1 MATTKPKKHTM
12 SALKSKILQ
21 PSLTSHYELYIQASP
36 EVNTVLS
43 QLGPGLDVSAP
54 GTGPSKIEDRLVVP
68 CTEASLPGSRVATHE
83 LKDDYTGITQKH
95 AYRRLYDD
103 SANFTFYVDAEE
115 YYVIR
120 YFEGWLSWIHQ
131 ENFSGLDFNHVFQQN
146 FNQRMAFPKSYYAA
160 ELSIT
165 KFERDYNTQSGK
177 LLYQFRDAFPIGISA
192 MPMSYDSSQLMKCT
206 VEFQFSRYIVS
217 SDPTNLNQPTI
228 NNQPTILV

>member
-1 MATTKPKKHTM
+1 MATTKPKQHSM
-12 SALKSKILQ
+12 SALKAKILQ
-21 PSLTSHYELYIQASP
+21 PSLTSHYEVYIQAST
-36 EVNTVLS
+36 EVNAVLS
-43 QLGPGLDVSAP
+43 NTNSGPRLDVTPP
-54 GTGPSKIEDRLVVP
+54 GSGASKIEDRLVVP

-83 LKDDYTGITQKH
+83 LKDDYTGVTQKH
-95 AYRRLYDD
+95 AHRRLYDD

-131 ENFSGLDFNHVFQQN
+131 ENFSGPDRHRFRQN
-146 FNQRMAFPKSYYAA
+146 FNHRMAFPRSYYAA

-217 SDPTNLNQPTI
+217 SDPTN
-228 NNQPTILV
+228 NQPTILV

>member
-1 MATTKPKKHTM
+1 MASIPPVKHLV
-12 SALKSKILQ
+12 SSLKSKILQ
-21 PSLTSHYELYIQASP
+21 PSLTSHYEVYIQASP
-36 EVNTVLS
+36 EVDAVLS
-43 QLGPGLDVSAP
+43 QTSSGPNLRV
-54 GTGPSKIEDRLVVP
+54 TGDKRDDRLTVP

-83 LKDDYTGITQKH
+83 LKDDYTGVTQKH

-131 ENFSGLDFNHVFQQN
+131 ENFSGPDRHVFRQN
-146 FNQRMAFPKSYYAA
+146 FNQRMAFPKSYYAT
-160 ELSIT
+160 ELTIT

-177 LLYQFRDAFPIGISA
+177 LVYQFRDAFPIGISA

-206 VEFQFSRYIVS
+206 VEFQFSRYIVDRS
-217 SDPTNLNQPTI
+217 QF
-228 NNQPTILV
+228 Q

>member
-1 MATTKPKKHTM
+1 MASPPPRRQSM

-21 PSLTSHYELYIQASP
+21 PSLTSHYEVYIQAP
-36 EVNTVLS
+36 TEVNSYITLTNA
-43 QLGPGLDVSAP
+43 GPGLSID
-54 GTGPSKIEDRLVVP
+54 GTKLEDRLSVP

-83 LKDDYTGITQKH
+83 LKDDYTGVTQKH
-95 AYRRLYDD
+95 AHRRLYDD

-131 ENFSGLDFNHVFQQN
+131 ENQSGPDRQVFKQN
-146 FNQRMAFPKSYYAA
+146 FNHRMAFPRSYYAD

-165 KFERDYNTQSGK
+165 KFERDYNVESGK
-177 LLYQFRDAFPIGISA
+177 LTYQFRDAFPIGISA

-206 VEFQFSRYIVS
+206 VEFQFSRYIVDRS
-217 SDPTNLNQPTI
+217 T
-228 NNQPTILV
+228 

>member
-1 MATTKPKKHTM
+1 MASPPPRRQSM

-21 PSLTSHYELYIQASP
+21 PSLTSHYEVYIQAP
-36 EVNTVLS
+36 TEVNSYITLTNA
-43 QLGPGLDVSAP
+43 GPGLSID
-54 GTGPSKIEDRLVVP
+54 GTKLEDRLSVP

-95 AYRRLYDD
+95 AHRRLYDD

-131 ENFSGLDFNHVFQQN
+131 ENQSGPDRQVFKQN
-146 FNQRMAFPKSYYAA
+146 FNHRMAFPRSYYAD

-165 KFERDYNTQSGK
+165 KFERDDNIESGK
-177 LLYQFRDAFPIGISA
+177 LTYQFRDAFPIGLSA

-206 VEFQFSRYIVS
+206 VEFQFSRYIVGRS
-217 SDPTNLNQPTI
+217 
-228 NNQPTILV
+228 

>member
-1 MATTKPKKHTM
+1 MASIPPVKHSM

-21 PSLTSHYELYIQASP
+21 PSLTSHYEVYIQASP
-36 EVNTVLS
+36 EVDAVLS
-43 QLGPGLDVSAP
+43 QTDSGPNLRV
-54 GTGPSKIEDRLVVP
+54 TGDKRDDRLTVP

-83 LKDDYTGITQKH
+83 LKDDYTGVTQKH

-131 ENFSGLDFNHVFQQN
+131 ENFSGPDRHVFRQN
-146 FNQRMAFPKSYYAA
+146 FNQRMAFPKSYYAT
-160 ELSIT
+160 ELTIT

-177 LLYQFRDAFPIGISA
+177 LVYQFRDAFPIGISA

-206 VEFQFSRYIVS
+206 VEFQFSRYIVDRS
-217 SDPTNLNQPTI
+217 QF
-228 NNQPTILV
+228 Q

>member
-1 MATTKPKKHTM
+1 MASPPPRRQSM

-21 PSLTSHYELYIQASP
+21 PSLTSHYEVYIQAP
-36 EVNTVLS
+36 TEVNSYITLTNA
-43 QLGPGLDVSAP
+43 GPGLSID
-54 GTGPSKIEDRLVVP
+54 GTKLEDRLSVP

-83 LKDDYTGITQKH
+83 LKDDYTGVTQKH
-95 AYRRLYDD
+95 AHRRLYDD

-131 ENFSGLDFNHVFQQN
+131 ENQSGPDRQVFKQN
-146 FNQRMAFPKSYYAA
+146 FNHRMAFPRSYYAD

-165 KFERDYNTQSGK
+165 KFERDYNIESGK
-177 LLYQFRDAFPIGISA
+177 LTYQFRDAFPIGLSA

-206 VEFQFSRYIVS
+206 VEFQFSRYIVDRS
-217 SDPTNLNQPTI
+217 T
-228 NNQPTILV
+228 

>member
-1 MATTKPKKHTM
+1 MASIPPAKHSM

-21 PSLTSHYELYIQASP
+21 PSLTSHYEVYIQASP
-36 EVNTVLS
+36 EVDAVLS
-43 QLGPGLDVSAP
+43 QTASGPNLRV
-54 GTGPSKIEDRLVVP
+54 TGDKRDDRLTVP

-83 LKDDYTGITQKH
+83 LKDDYTGVTQKH
-95 AYRRLYDD
+95 AHRRLYDD

-131 ENFSGLDFNHVFQQN
+131 ENFSGPDRHRFRQN
-146 FNQRMAFPKSYYAA
+146 FNHRMAFPRSYYAA

-177 LLYQFRDAFPIGISA
+177 LVYQFRDAFPIGISA

-206 VEFQFSRYIVS
+206 VEFQFSRYIVDRS
-217 SDPTNLNQPTI
+217 QF
-228 NNQPTILV
+228 Q

>member
-1 MATTKPKKHTM
+1 MASIPPVKHSM

-21 PSLTSHYELYIQASP
+21 PSLTSHYEVYIQASP
-36 EVNTVLS
+36 EVDAVLS
-43 QLGPGLDVSAP
+43 QTASGPNLRV
-54 GTGPSKIEDRLVVP
+54 TGDKRDDRLTVP

-83 LKDDYTGITQKH
+83 LKDDYTGVTQKH

-131 ENFSGLDFNHVFQQN
+131 ENFSGPDRHVFRQN
-146 FNQRMAFPKSYYAA
+146 FNQRMAFPKSYYAT
-160 ELSIT
+160 ELTIT

-177 LLYQFRDAFPIGISA
+177 LVYQFRDAFPIGISA

-206 VEFQFSRYIVS
+206 VEFQFSRYIVDRS
-217 SDPTNLNQPTI
+217 QF
-228 NNQPTILV
+228 Q

>member
-1 MATTKPKKHTM
+1 MASIPPVKHSM

-21 PSLTSHYELYIQASP
+21 PSLTSHYEVYIQASP
-36 EVNTVLS
+36 EVDAVLS
-43 QLGPGLDVSAP
+43 QTASGPNLRV
-54 GTGPSKIEDRLVVP
+54 TGDKRDDRLTVP

-95 AYRRLYDD
+95 AHRRLYDD

-131 ENFSGLDFNHVFQQN
+131 ENFSGPDRQVFRQN
-146 FNQRMAFPKSYYAA
+146 FNHRMAFPRSYYAA
-160 ELSIT
+160 ELTIT
-165 KFERDYNTQSGK
+165 KFERDYNTESGK
-177 LLYQFRDAFPIGISA
+177 LVYQFRDAFPIGISA

-206 VEFQFSRYIVS
+206 VEFQFSRYIVDRS
-217 SDPTNLNQPTI
+217 QF
-228 NNQPTILV
+228 Q

>member
-1 MATTKPKKHTM
+1 MASPPPRRQSM

-21 PSLTSHYELYIQASP
+21 PSLTSHYEVYIQAP
-36 EVNTVLS
+36 TEVNSYITLTNA
-43 QLGPGLDVSAP
+43 GPGLSID
-54 GTGPSKIEDRLVVP
+54 GTKLEDRLSVP

-95 AYRRLYDD
+95 AHRRLYDD

-131 ENFSGLDFNHVFQQN
+131 ENQSGPDRQVFKQN
-146 FNQRMAFPKSYYAA
+146 FNHRMAFPRSYYAD

-165 KFERDYNTQSGK
+165 KFERDYNIESGK
-177 LLYQFRDAFPIGISA
+177 LTYQFRDAFPIGLSA

-206 VEFQFSRYIVS
+206 VEFQFSRYIVGRS
-217 SDPTNLNQPTI
+217 
-228 NNQPTILV
+228 

>member
-1 MATTKPKKHTM
+1 MASPPPRRQSM

-21 PSLTSHYELYIQASP
+21 PSLTSHYEVYIQAP
-36 EVNTVLS
+36 TEVNSYITLTNA
-43 QLGPGLDVSAP
+43 GPGLSID
-54 GTGPSKIEDRLVVP
+54 GTKLEDRLSVP

-95 AYRRLYDD
+95 AHRRLYDD

-131 ENFSGLDFNHVFQQN
+131 ENQSGPDRQVFRQN
-146 FNQRMAFPKSYYAA
+146 FNHRMAFPRSYYAD

-165 KFERDYNTQSGK
+165 KFERDYNIESGK
-177 LLYQFRDAFPIGISA
+177 LTYQFRDAFPIGLSA

-206 VEFQFSRYIVS
+206 VEFQFSRYIVGRS
-217 SDPTNLNQPTI
+217 
-228 NNQPTILV
+228 

>member
-1 MATTKPKKHTM
+1 M

-21 PSLTSHYELYIQASP
+21 PSLTSHYEVYIQASP
-36 EVNTVLS
+36 EVDAVLS
-43 QLGPGLDVSAP
+43 QTDSGPNLRV
-54 GTGPSKIEDRLVVP
+54 TGDKRDDRLTVP

-95 AYRRLYDD
+95 AHRRLYDD
-103 SANFTFYVDAEE
+103 SANFTFYVDSEE

-131 ENFSGLDFNHVFQQN
+131 ENFSGPDRQVFRQN
-146 FNQRMAFPKSYYAA
+146 FNHRMAFPRSYYAT
-160 ELSIT
+160 ELTIT

-177 LLYQFRDAFPIGISA
+177 LVYQFRDAFPIGISA

>member
-1 MATTKPKKHTM
+1 MAVPAPRKQSM

-21 PSLTSHYELYIQASP
+21 PSLTSHYEVYIQAPP
-36 EVNTVLS
+36 EVNSTLS
-43 QLGPGLDVSAP
+43 LTNSGPGLDV
-54 GTGPSKIEDRLVVP
+54 GGNKREDRLTVP
-68 CTEASLPGSRVATHE
+68 CAEASLPGTRVATHE
-83 LKDDYTGITQKH
+83 LKDDYTGVTQKH

-131 ENFSGLDFNHVFQQN
+131 ENFSGPDRQVFAQN
-146 FNQRMAFPKSYYAA
+146 FNHRMAFPRSYYAT

-165 KFERDYNTQSGK
+165 KFERDYNDESGK
-177 LLYQFRDAFPIGISA
+177 LTYQFRDAFPIGISA

-206 VEFQFSRYIVS
+206 VEFQFSRYIVDRS
-217 SDPTNLNQPTI
+217 T
-228 NNQPTILV
+228 

>member
-1 MATTKPKKHTM
+1 MASPPPRRQSM

-21 PSLTSHYELYIQASP
+21 PSLTSHYEVYIQAP
-36 EVNTVLS
+36 TEVNSYITLTNA
-43 QLGPGLDVSAP
+43 GPGLSID
-54 GTGPSKIEDRLVVP
+54 GTKLEDRLSVP

-83 LKDDYTGITQKH
+83 LKDDYTGVTQKH
-95 AYRRLYDD
+95 AHRRLYDD

-131 ENFSGLDFNHVFQQN
+131 ENQSGPDRQVFKQN
-146 FNQRMAFPKSYYAA
+146 FNHRMAFPRSYYAD

-165 KFERDYNTQSGK
+165 KFERDYNVESGK
-177 LLYQFRDAFPIGISA
+177 LTYQFRDAFPIGISA

-206 VEFQFSRYIVS
+206 VEFQFSRYIVDRS
-217 SDPTNLNQPTI
+217 QF
-228 NNQPTILV
+228 Q